1 MSGND
6 KKDNRTEIKLDI
18 PVEEAWSYKID
29 GLRAPMIGKK
39 AGHSTAK
46 KSIVV
51 ITLIITIGISIYL
64 SIRALHS
71 DVYQYEQIGEN
82 WQLSKFSNPGDITEI
97 TIDHVEGDASKPIKS
112 IREYSFNCDDKL
124 ISINIGKSVEH
135 IDGKSFYS
143 VWNLQTIFVDDD
155 NKYYCDIDG
164 VLYNKDKTE
173 VICYPI
179 DHDKYLRDKSGY
191 KEELWPDNDA
201 YDSAY
206 VEAVRTYVIPDTVTK
221 IGELAFNYADL
232 VKVCLPEGVVTID
245 NLAFFKAVNLA
256 EIITYTDNDEY
267 ISLPNGLEYIGTDA
281 FSYDQALTYM
291 FIPKSVKHIGHHA
304 FWDSVY
310 KEKGEVKGLASM
322 NIEAD
327 SQTFKSDVEAGDH
340 WLPKYD
346 YKLFKKTIDVSY
358 SAEREPIE

>member
-1 MSGND
+1 MSDTEKNN
-6 KKDNRTEIKLDI
+6 NRTEIKLDI
-18 PVEEAWSYKID
+18 PVEEAWSYKIE

-39 AGHSTAK
+39 AGHSAAK
-46 KSIVV
+46 KIIVV
-51 ITLIITIGISIYL
+51 ITLVITIGISIYL

-71 DVYQYEQIGEN
+71 DVYQYAQISEG

-97 TIDHVEGDASKPIKS
+97 TIDNVEGDESKPINT
-112 IREYSFNCDDKL
+112 IREYAFNCDDKL
-124 ISINIGKSVEH
+124 TSINIGKTVAH

-143 VWNLQTIFVDDD
+143 IWNLQTIYVDAD
-155 NKYYCDIDG
+155 NQFYCDVDG

-173 VICYPI
+173 IICYPI

-191 KEELWPDNDA
+191 EEELWPDNEA
-201 YDSAY
+201 YDNAY
-206 VEAVRTYVIPDTVTK
+206 VESVRTYVIPDSVTK

-232 VKVCLPEGVVTID
+232 VKIYLPEGIVTID

-256 EIITYTDNDEY
+256 EIITYTEQDEY
-267 ISLPNGLEYIGTDA
+267 RSLPNGLEYIGTDA

-310 KEKGEVKGLASM
+310 KEKGKIKGLGLI

-327 SQTFKSDVEAGDH
+327 EQTFKSCVEAGDH

-358 SAEREPIE
+358 SAKRDPIE